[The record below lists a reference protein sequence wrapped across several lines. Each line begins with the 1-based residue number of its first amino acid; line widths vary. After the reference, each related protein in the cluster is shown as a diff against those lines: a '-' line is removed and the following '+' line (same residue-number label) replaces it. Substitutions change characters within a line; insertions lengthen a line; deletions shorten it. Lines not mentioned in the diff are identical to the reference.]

1 MKRKVLAILMAAAM
15 TMTVMAGCGGAAP
28 SEQRIRGPSRRP
40 EPMRRPVKRQGRR
53 KKPPL
58 RLQWCSIP

>member
-28 SEQRIRGPSRRP
+28 SETKDAGGPAADRSRCGVR
-40 EPMRRPVKRQGRR
+40 
-53 KKPPL
+53 
-58 RLQWCSIP
+58 

>member
-28 SEQRIRGPSRRP
+28 SETKDPGAADRSRCGVR
-40 EPMRRPVKRQGRR
+40 
-53 KKPPL
+53 
-58 RLQWCSIP
+58 